1 MACRRAGRLRWQ
13 LGTKYW
19 TQLPSH
25 GKRGLTDYFDG
36 DPAVALRLDRFQGAA
51 DRVHGN
57 VRETPGRIS
66 RFRPVREV
74 SAASGSGVPHHGGS
88 IAAPAEPITAT
99 GAANASESRM
109 LPTPLLVVTWKALLR
124 EVEQGTPKRPK
135 SYMPVPPP
143 YVDRCRFRPSPPAE
157 WSRIYAGTIGQVK
170 DCLWPVPFSV
180 TRRANS
186 GGMPVGGN
194 VRK

>member
-1 MACRRAGRLRWQ
+1 MVIRPLLCASIDSRVQPIAYTGICGKLPGGFPGSVPSGR
-13 LGTKYW
+13 
-19 TQLPSH
+19 
-25 GKRGLTDYFDG
+25 F
-36 DPAVALRLDRFQGAA
+36 
-51 DRVHGN
+51 
-57 VRETPGRIS
+57 
-66 RFRPVREV
+66 

-99 GAANASESRM
+99 GAANASEGRM

-170 DCLWPVPFSV
+170 DCPWPVPFSV
-180 TRRANS
+180 QTGQFR
-186 GGMPVGGN
+186 GN
-194 VRK
+194 ASWWERPDVTSMEGDG